1 MTERAQDTVPF
12 GERDVPRGE
21 KSSLVRGVFDRV
33 ADRYDA
39 MNDVMSGGAHR
50 IWKDIVVARANP
62 QPGEMLYDI
71 AGGTGDLAL
80 RWIRMAEKARGR
92 RGGDPGRAVVVD
104 INAAMLQAGL
114 TRKDAGKVDWAQG
127 DAEKLPFADRSA
139 HCVMAGFGIRNM
151 TDRPA
156 ALAEMRRVLKPG
168 GRFLCLEMSRPT
180 FDAFQR
186 FYDLYSDHMIPA
198 MGKLVAGDDAPYR
211 YFVESIRRFPDQ
223 ETFAA
228 EIRQAGFRNVSY
240 TNFAGGVAALH
251 IGWAI

>member
-104 INAAMLQAGL
+104 INAAML
-114 TRKDAGKVDWAQG
+114 
-127 DAEKLPFADRSA
+127 
-139 HCVMAGFGIRNM
+139 
-151 TDRPA
+151 
-156 ALAEMRRVLKPG
+156 
-168 GRFLCLEMSRPT
+168 
-180 FDAFQR
+180 
-186 FYDLYSDHMIPA
+186 
-198 MGKLVAGDDAPYR
+198 
-211 YFVESIRRFPDQ
+211 
-223 ETFAA
+223 
-228 EIRQAGFRNVSY
+228 
-240 TNFAGGVAALH
+240 
-251 IGWAI
+251 